1 MVSGVGQEWSAG
13 KLSGIFLFH
22 NVCVFL
28 IQGVRKGYIDKSY
41 LAVAIKGYKGI
52 LDNFIEVDGNGVIS
66 ITKACAVAGLGGK
79 VYRSGDYDYYINETV
94 RNNDPKAVGPFILAS
109 LEWER
114 LQDVKATVNQK

>member
-1 MVSGVGQEWSAG
+1 MSEQILNQGSMYES
-13 KLSGIFLFH
+13 
-22 NVCVFL
+22 
-28 IQGVRKGYIDKSY
+28 IQGIQELNQVEGFDPRKYMRQ
-41 LAVAIKGYKGI
+41 L
-52 LDNFIEVDGNGVIS
+52 
-66 ITKACAVAGLGGK
+66 AGLGGK